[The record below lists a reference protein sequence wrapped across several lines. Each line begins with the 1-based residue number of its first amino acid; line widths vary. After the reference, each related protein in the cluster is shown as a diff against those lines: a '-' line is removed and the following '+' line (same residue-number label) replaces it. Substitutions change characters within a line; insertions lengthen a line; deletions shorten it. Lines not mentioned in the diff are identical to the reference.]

1 MLGKYEGD
9 FSVSLEELNDRLST
23 PTSEREYDVLK
34 MVFTQKTNQEIAD
47 ELFLSI
53 NTVKSHLKNLYD
65 KLGVNNRGE
74 VVKFIASRR

>member
-1 MLGKYEGD
+1 
-9 FSVSLEELNDRLST
+9 
-23 PTSEREYDVLK
+23 